1 MATSL
6 FSNAGGFKKKPVVS
20 TGAKPA
26 YGGSYVGGIPNQ
38 GSATTTRLADLP
50 TYKAYVAG
58 NKSNPAYQA
67 DPVGY
72 TSDIIS
78 YVNSGGVNAGQ
89 QAPAGKPPPKFSGA
103 AAKKSGGGGGG
114 RRGGGG
120 GGGGGGGSAAAA
132 AQAQIDAM
140 TRLLGS
146 GAYTYNATP
155 FDQSPYDTMRT
166 NVNNASA
173 QDQQAATGA
182 YNNLDTWLQANQT
195 NPYANVKVQQAAVA
209 PSYNPYLESQGIA
222 GSAPVVNNPNDGGY
236 GAFQNVLALLGANQQ
251 ANNASGLRASQEART
266 YAGQQIGG
274 LDNAYLA
281 NIGTQQTQ
289 AQQAYAQQQLQLQQ
303 QLAAEKRQAAMQMM
317 ALLATPGTTAPDL
330 AALGI
335 A

>member
-1 MATSL
+1 MATKTP
-6 FSNAGGFKKKPVVS
+6 AGTVYSSGVIVGPRAK
-20 TGAKPA
+20 KPA
-26 YGGSYVGGIPNQ
+26 YQQGVSQFSRDAYNANLAALGNPKASTPEGAQAIAAAYDTAKRGSLGGAMAGSGTPPPTQNLGGPGGS
-38 GSATTTRLADLP
+38 S
-50 TYKAYVAG
+50 
-58 NKSNPAYQA
+58 
-67 DPVGY
+67 
-72 TSDIIS
+72 
-78 YVNSGGVNAGQ
+78 
-89 QAPAGKPPPKFSGA
+89 
-103 AAKKSGGGGGG
+103 GGGG

-120 GGGGGGGSAAAA
+120 GGGGGGGSAASA

-146 GAYTYNATP
+146 GAYSYNPTA
-155 FDQSPYDTMRT
+155 FDTSPYDTMRQGI
-166 NVNNASA
+166 NAATA

-182 YNNLDTWLQANQT
+182 YNNLDTYLQANQT
-195 NPYANVKVQQAAVA
+195 NPYANVQMQRAAVA

-222 GSAPVVNNPNDGGY
+222 GSAPIAQNPNDGGY

-281 NIGTQQTQ
+281 NVGTQQTTAQNAFTQQQ
-289 AQQAYAQQQLQLQQ
+289 AQIQQ

-330 AALGI
+330 SAFGF
-335 A
+335 